1 MSTHIPFRSTGQSD
15 TIMIDLPASH
25 RYLNVLEE
33 SINAMLER
41 TEGIADLAT
50 LSYAVQ
56 LAVHEACTNI
66 IEHAYGGEEAGARI
80 RVEVRLQGGKTPEKI
95 IIELR
100 DTGTLFNPATVPAPN
115 LDEPHEHGYG
125 LFLMHNL
132 MDEIAFTSDSQ
143 GNVCRMSKRLN

>member
-1 MSTHIPFRSTGQSD
+1 MSTNSPLQPMGQAD
-15 TIMIDLPASH
+15 TIRLDLPANH

-33 SINAMLER
+33 CIDAMLER
-41 TEGIADLAT
+41 VEGIADMAS

-66 IEHAYGGEEAGARI
+66 IDHAYDGRAGARI
-80 RVEVRLQGGKTPEKI
+80 QAEMQLQGGKTPDQI

-100 DTGTLFNPATVPAPN
+100 DTGTFFNPLLVPAPN

-125 LFLMHNL
+125 LYLMHNL
-132 MDEIAFTSDSQ
+132 MDEISFTTDSS
-143 GNVCRMSKRLN
+143 GNVCRMRKRLS